1 MEGAVQKTSK
11 PVIAGILSIIAGAL
25 HIFGFLGII
34 IALVVVPANIG
45 IILAIVAFYLLAT
58 SILPLIGGI
67 YALQRKKWGLAL
79 TGSII
84 AILGPLILGIAATI
98 FIALSKDEFE

>member
-79 TGSII
+79 AGSIM
-84 AILGPLILGIAATI
+84 AILGSFIFGLAATI
-98 FIALSKDEFE
+98 LIALSQDEFE